1 MWVLIFIA
9 LLFGMI
15 ARFGARSVPFRIR
28 AIRLFLGII
37 YFTAGMSKVID
48 GFPGVIGP
56 VWLED
61 RLAPYGLGLFARFIA
76 VSEIG
81 IGVMLLTRRFA
92 TLGAIALVPMQ
103 VCILMVTISLHWRG
117 TPFVLL
123 SFLLLNAVLL
133 AYDYPKWK
141 FLLLEGHPGG
151 GSQPPRRP
159 SRGDVTWIAAAV
171 LLLVGS
177 AVVSELHVAI
187 YAVAAGCLVLFGY
200 SLRDWWRSR
209 APA

>member
-1 MWVLIFIA
+1 MLIGIA
-9 LLFGMI
+9 LLLGLI
-15 ARFGARSVPFRIR
+15 ARFGTRSIPFRIR
-28 AIRLFLGII
+28 AIRLFLGIV

-48 GFPGVIGP
+48 GFPGLIGP
-56 VWLED
+56 VWLEE

-81 IGVMLLTRRFA
+81 IGILLLTRRFA

-117 TPFVLL
+117 TPFVLV
-123 SFLLLNAVLL
+123 FLLLLNGVLL

-141 FLLLEGHPGG
+141 YLLQEEIAAGGAVEPARRDFRRNFAWVAGAILLLAG
-151 GSQPPRRP
+151 
-159 SRGDVTWIAAAV
+159 AAAV
-171 LLLVGS
+171 PDLPLAG
-177 AVVSELHVAI
+177 
-187 YAVAAGCLVLFGY
+187 YAVAAGCFILLAH
-200 SLRDWWRSR
+200 SLAGWWRSR